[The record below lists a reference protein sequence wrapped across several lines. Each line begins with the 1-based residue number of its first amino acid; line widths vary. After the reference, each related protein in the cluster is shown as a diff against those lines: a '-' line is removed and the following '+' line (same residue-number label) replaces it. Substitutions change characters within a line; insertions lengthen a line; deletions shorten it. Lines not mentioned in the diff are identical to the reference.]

1 MLIKGCVEIIVCK
14 KNATEL
20 EKYTM
25 RTYKF
30 IFLLYESS
38 SQISIIT
45 IKCSKQTI
53 LGRKA

>member
-14 KNATEL
+14 NVTEL
-20 EKYTM
+20 EKYMM
-25 RTYKF
+25 RSHKYVL
-30 IFLLYESS
+30 LLYESS
-38 SQISIIT
+38 ILISITT

>member
-30 IFLLYESS
+30 VLLVYVSS
-38 SQISIIT
+38 SLISITT